1 MTDTEAQTPARTGQ
15 SGKGSTDDD
24 RALTP
29 FWMLRNEVD
38 DLFDDFFRTGW
49 SGWPMHRRRARG
61 AAPRGL
67 DVAPSLGI
75 PSLDVIDKENEVK
88 LVADLPGLSEDDIDV
103 QVTDSMLIISGEK
116 KEVLE
121 EGDEDGERYV
131 SERRFGSFRAAHRLA
146 RRHRSGQDRRHV
158 PQRRAHGAPA
168 QDAGGAAPSPQDQ
181 GEGGNLRRPDG
192 PVCPWA
198 RRVRSRPR
206 RSQQAYPHNGS
217 PPVRA
222 RRARTPP
229 APPASRGAAP
239 LSWVGW

>member
-131 SERRFGSFRAAHRLA
+131 SERRFGSFA
-146 RRHRSGQDRRHV
+146 RRIALPEGIDQDKIDATFRNGVLTVRLPKTREAQH
-158 PQRRAHGAPA
+158 PA
-168 QDAGGAAPSPQDQ
+168 RKIKVKAG
-181 GEGGNLRRPDG
+181 
-192 PVCPWA
+192 
-198 RRVRSRPR
+198 
-206 RSQQAYPHNGS
+206 
-217 PPVRA
+217 
-222 RRARTPP
+222 T
-229 APPASRGAAP
+229 
-239 LSWVGW
+239 